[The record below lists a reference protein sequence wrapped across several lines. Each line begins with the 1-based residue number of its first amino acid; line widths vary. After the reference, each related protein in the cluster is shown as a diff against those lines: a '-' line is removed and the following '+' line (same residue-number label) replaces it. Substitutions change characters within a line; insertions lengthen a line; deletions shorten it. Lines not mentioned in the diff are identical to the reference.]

1 MSKKKTHEE
10 YLKELKDKNIE
21 VIPLENYINA
31 KTKILHKCTCGTEWH
46 IEPDFI
52 LGKRKCGCAKKK
64 THEEY
69 IKELKDKN
77 IEVIPLEN
85 YISTNT
91 KILHKC
97 LLCDTEWYI
106 KPRSVLRGVK
116 CDCNK
121 KGTYLYYLKELKDK
135 NIEVIPLENYINAK
149 TKILHKC
156 TCGIEWRECP
166 ENVLKGIKCSSIST
180 NKYNTY
186 VQKLKDK
193 NIEVI
198 PLENYINAKTKILH
212 KCTCGTE
219 WYIEPGRILRGAKCG
234 CTEKSS
240 QEKYVQKLKDKNI
253 EVIPLE
259 NYINMKTK
267 ILHKCTCGTEWHEY
281 PGNVINGTTCGCKF
295 HKQYVQKL
303 KDKNIEVI
311 PLENYINMK
320 TKILHKCTCGT
331 EWFSTPGSVLKGS
344 KCGCGVINRGINT
357 YKNRKTILYRQ
368 TSKNY

>member
-198 PLENYINAKTKILH
+198 PLENYIN
-212 KCTCGTE
+212 
-219 WYIEPGRILRGAKCG
+219 
-234 CTEKSS
+234 
-240 QEKYVQKLKDKNI
+240 
-253 EVIPLE
+253 
-259 NYINMKTK
+259 MKTK